1 MEREHQ
7 EGLFQNIVNAV
18 TAVVHRCLLVAR
30 VLGLLAGLAFWLTG
44 VPYSALWGVVTA
56 FAALIPL
63 GRTTLVTV
71 PACLYLFLQGNNVRG
86 IILLAWCLGVVVTI
100 DNVLKPI
107 FIGSRMQMLT
117 IFLLFGILGGLAVF
131 GALGLILGPVWFAL
145 LAALIDLYDEEYRL
159 SRKE

>member
-63 GRTTLVTV
+63 GGTTLVTV

-86 IILLAWCLGVVVTI
+86 IILLAWCL
-100 DNVLKPI
+100 
-107 FIGSRMQMLT
+107 
-117 IFLLFGILGGLAVF
+117 
-131 GALGLILGPVWFAL
+131 VWW
-145 LAALIDLYDEEYRL
+145 
-159 SRKE
+159 